1 MDVTPV
7 TRPGPTPAKERMRR
21 SRARRRERDA
31 ALARTLLQDASGTTP
46 ADALRGACLDALA
59 SGRPGGVD
67 PLVNVATVLLQSE
80 RIDRE
85 RRRNLIES
93 ARYVSVDVF
102 DRWHSALVEFGA
114 RITALG
120 DTLPGMLTG
129 ADEAEI
135 ARVLRRELRAALAD
149 LQAVVNRIETGPA
162 DRATAPRS
170 LAA

>member
-1 MDVTPV
+1 
-7 TRPGPTPAKERMRR
+7 MRR

-85 RRRNLIES
+85 RRRNLVEG
-93 ARYVSVDVF
+93 ARYVDRSVF
-102 DRWHSALVEFGA
+102 EGWHTALVEFGA
-114 RITALG
+114 RLAALG
-120 DTLPGMLTG
+120 DTLPAQVAGC
-129 ADEAEI
+129 DEA
-135 ARVLRRELRAALAD
+135 AAATVLRREIRAALGD
-149 LQAVVNRIETGPA
+149 LQNVVDALETGPA
-162 DRATAPRS
+162 GRATEPRT
-170 LAA
+170 LAAA